1 MTKKEIEKSIENL
14 QYSLDTIQA
23 LEEYWIQR
31 YKNDNNSVSFETW
44 WAESNR
50 LSNTSF
56 QILEEM
62 EKLYDKLNE
71 IEET

>member
-14 QYSLDTIQA
+14 QYSLDTIYA

-31 YKNDNNSVSFETW
+31 YKNDDSVSFEIW
-44 WAESNR
+44 WVETER

-56 QILEEM
+56 RILEEM
-62 EKLYDKLNE
+62 EKLYNKLDE

>member
-31 YKNDNNSVSFETW
+31 YKNDNDSVSFETW

-56 QILEEM
+56 RILEEM

>member
-14 QYSLDTIQA
+14 QYSLDTTYA
-23 LEEYWIQR
+23 LEEYWIQKYR
-31 YKNDNNSVSFETW
+31 NDNDSVSFEIW
-44 WAESNR
+44 WAETER

-56 QILEEM
+56 RILEEM
-62 EKLYDKLNE
+62 EKLYNKLDE

>member
-14 QYSLDTIQA
+14 QYSLDTIHA

-31 YKNDNNSVSFETW
+31 YKNDNDSVSFEIW
-44 WAESNR
+44 WAEMER

-56 QILEEM
+56 RILEEL
-62 EKLYDKLNE
+62 EKLYNKLDEN
-71 IEET
+71 EET